1 MTMKLIPCATEVLEA
16 LKNRAMFLL
25 VLVFVGGKAR
35 AYSCGIINQKA
46 GGYDERSWD
55 TSDSEAIRDY

>member
-1 MTMKLIPCATEVLEA
+1 MTMKLIPCATEGLEA

-46 GGYDERSWD
+46 GGYDERS
-55 TSDSEAIRDY
+55 